1 MVRLLFFLFT
11 LEKLFFGRKRVGKW
25 ARIKW
30 GTWMCA
36 KCEVS
41 RILNGAEMS
50 QTHDRSTH
58 QTPVC
63 LFVSPFVSSPFF
75 SQLMFLPLQTHT
87 RAHTRMLP
95 PWRNITVSWNAEQ
108 RSVIHV
114 CMRVSMEKL
123 SLSSGKEIIFQELSF
138 PSFLS
143 SHSASQQFLNLDS
156 LFVWGLFIHV
166 WFCTCSWLLLQLII
180 HKSLP
185 PYPLLLM
192 FLFISLC

>member
-1 MVRLLFFLFT
+1 MSPDQMRDVDVCQMWSFQDIKRCRNESDTWPFYTSDARLSLCFSFCVFSFLFAVDAFAIT
-11 LEKLFFGRKRVGKW
+11 
-25 ARIKW
+25 
-30 GTWMCA
+30 
-36 KCEVS
+36 
-41 RILNGAEMS
+41 N
-50 QTHDRSTH
+50 
-58 QTPVC
+58 
-63 LFVSPFVSSPFF
+63 
-75 SQLMFLPLQTHT
+75 THT
-87 RAHTRMLP
+87 HAHTRMLP

-108 RSVIHV
+108 KSVVHV

-123 SLSSGKEIIFQELSF
+123 SLSSGKEIIFQELSS

-143 SHSASQQFLNLDS
+143 CHSASQQFLNLDS

-192 FLFISLC
+192 FLFILLC